1 MGEQRQ
7 SAANLPGFLAMELV
21 ATLLD
26 AALEELGL
34 EQVGRVLCRVLVLV
48 LLSKI
53 WKNGVGEDAIE
64 EMQEGIAFQV

>member
-1 MGEQRQ
+1 M
-7 SAANLPGFLAMELV
+7 PGFLAMELV

-34 EQVGRVLCRVLVLV
+34 EQVGRVLCRILVLV
-48 LLSKI
+48 ILSKI
-53 WKNGVGEDAIE
+53 WKMALDEDATE